1 MKVFLYG
8 MEGSIAGMGYLRLGL
23 PFLLLKEVAVGPVAR
38 RTRTNV
44 SENGFLDLGRLIG
57 NQLQGRIGRT
67 SFARRIREILCEM
80 LFAKTQKLLVGGRTR
95 FGFLRFDPGTWQG

>member
-1 MKVFLYG
+1 MRPGV
-8 MEGSIAGMGYLRLGL
+8 LRLGL
-23 PFLLLKEVAVGPVAR
+23 GLSLLLLEEVAIGAVAR

-44 SENGFLDLGRLIG
+44 SENRFFDLGRFIG
-57 NQLQGRIGRT
+57 EQFQRRIGRT

-80 LFAKTQKLLVGGRTR
+80 FFTKTQELLVGGRAR

>member
-1 MKVFLYG
+1 MRLGV
-8 MEGSIAGMGYLRLGL
+8 LRLGL
-23 PFLLLKEVAVGPVAR
+23 GLSLLLLKEVAIGPVAR

-44 SENGFLDLGRLIG
+44 SENRFLDLGRLID
-57 NQLQGRIGRT
+57 NQFHGRVGRA

-80 LFAKTQKLLVGGRTR
+80 FFAKTQKLLVGGRTR